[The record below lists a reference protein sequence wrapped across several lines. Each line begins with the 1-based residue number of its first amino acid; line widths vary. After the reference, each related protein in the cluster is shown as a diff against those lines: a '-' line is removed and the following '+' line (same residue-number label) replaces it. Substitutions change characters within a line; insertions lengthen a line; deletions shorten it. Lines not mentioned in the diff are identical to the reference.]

1 MTRTEML
8 SEGRKGKFAPPEL
21 SRIFLNHV
29 YGLPDGKR
37 INLCIQC
44 GTCSGSCP
52 TAHEMEYSPRE
63 IFAALRAGML
73 DRVLHS
79 NTVWMCT
86 SCYYCTVRCPQKIR
100 ITDIMYELKRLGIM
114 HGYPSS
120 GAKAAKMA
128 NLFISLTNRLGR
140 SNETTLMMQYYLTTN
155 PFSALG
161 VALRGLQMFMKGRM
175 PLPFGGRPIKGI
187 GQMNSIR
194 EKLAELEAKK
204 LAKED
209 KG

>member
-8 SEGRKGKFAPPEL
+8 KDGWVGKLTPPEL

-52 TAHEMEYSPRE
+52 TAHEMQYSPRE

-73 DRVLHS
+73 DRVLIS

-114 HGYPSS
+114 YGYPSS

-128 NLFISLTNRLGR
+128 SLFISLTNKLGR

-155 PFSALG
+155 PFSALN
-161 VALRGLQMFMKGRM
+161 VALRGMKMFFKGRM
-175 PLPFGGRPIKGI
+175 PLPFGGRAIKGI
-187 GQMNSIR
+187 DQMKAIR

-204 LAKED
+204 LAKENR
-209 KG
+209 G

>member
-1 MTRTEML
+1 MTRTELLKGGREAKL
-8 SEGRKGKFAPPEL
+8 SPQEL

-52 TAHEMEYSPRE
+52 TALEMEYSPRE

-86 SCYYCTVRCPQKIR
+86 SCYYCTVRCPQKIG
-100 ITDIMYELKRLGIM
+100 ITDIMYELKRLGMM

-128 NLFISLTNRLGR
+128 NLFINLTNRTGR
-140 SNETTLMMQYYLTTN
+140 SNESMLMMQYYLTTN
-155 PFSALG
+155 PFSALN
-161 VALRGLQMFMKGRM
+161 VAFRGMQMFLKGRL
-175 PLPFGGRPIKGI
+175 PLPFGGSVVKGL
-187 GQMNSIR
+187 GQMKAIR

-204 LAKED
+204 LAKEE
-209 KG
+209 KA